1 MTNVWKP
8 RSLNKIV
15 ETNSLEDKISEING
29 LINKISDE
37 KFDLVSGSILRIELF
52 ENTNEEITPE
62 KVETMKRIVEIF
74 INKMSIISLKFN
86 KEGMIIP
93 LTITNLFIK
102 LKEQWSNGQG
112 RLLASIMVK
121 YIIDYFRDYTE
132 KIKRSEEISS
142 SERSKCSKI
151 IFFTGLLFDKGLFD
165 AKFCVFLL
173 KEFMKPEEDNV
184 TIFCYFMM
192 SCHVKL
198 CTVSGYKEKI
208 VPNIKSYIKSC
219 SENKEL
225 QTQTRFLCQDVTEI
239 I

>member
-8 RSLNKIV
+8 KSLNKNI
-15 ETNSLEDKISEING
+15 ESDPLEDKISEING
-29 LINKISDE
+29 LINKISE
-37 KFDLVSGSILRIELF
+37 ERFDLVSGSILQIELLK
-52 ENTNEEITPE
+52 NEEFSPE
-62 KVETMKRIVEIF
+62 NVEIMKRVVNIF

-93 LTITNLFIK
+93 FTITNLFIK
-102 LKEQWSNGQG
+102 LKDQWSNGQG

-132 KIKRSEEISS
+132 KIKKSEEISS
-142 SERSKCSKI
+142 FERSKCSRI

-192 SCHVKL
+192 SCHTKL
-198 CTVSGYKEKI
+198 CGVPGYKEKI
-208 VPNIKSYIKSC
+208 VPTIKTYIESC
-219 SENKEL
+219 IENKVL
-225 QTQTRFLCQDVTEI
+225 SSQSRFLCQDVMDI
-239 I
+239 L